1 MKKVFCSLSVML
13 HISFLAAQDIQYIM
27 PSEEFLH
34 EGTWL
39 QWPHNYTYGYGAS
52 DFEPTWIQ
60 MTEALIT
67 GENVHIIAYNDSERL
82 NIQNLL
88 NYEGVSMENIDFF
101 VHPNDDFWVRDNGPI
116 FVYNQN
122 NELFI
127 TDWGFNGWG
136 GDAPFEL
143 CNDIP
148 NLIAPNLNIPLINL
162 NEMVLEGGAIEI
174 DGSGS
179 MIATRSSITES
190 DRNPNLTQYEI
201 ENYLT
206 TYLGIT
212 NFIWLDGMYG
222 GNEDITDQHID
233 GFAKFHGTDTIV
245 TMNSTDLDYW
255 NVSEQ
260 DINILY
266 TATKTNGDNY
276 EYVYLPLTDN
286 NVVTSWGQNVGY
298 RSTYVNYYI
307 ANNVVLI
314 PNYNDPQDEVA
325 NEIIQSLYPD
335 KSVVGIDSRN
345 ILFVGGMIHCVTQ
358 QQPIDLNSI
367 EIKEIENT
375 PRGELLKIVNILG
388 MDIIEPSKN
397 QLYFLIYENGYV
409 EKKVKL

>member
-1 MKKVFCSLSVML
+1 MKKVFCSLSVIL

-179 MIATRSSITES
+179 MIATRSSITAS
-190 DRNPNLTQYEI
+190 DRNPNLTQDEI

-245 TMNSTDLDYW
+245 TMNSADLDYW
-255 NVSEQ
+255 YVSEQ

-266 TATKTNGDNY
+266 TAIKPNGDNY
-276 EYVYLPLTDN
+276 DYVYLPLTDN

-307 ANNVVLI
+307 ANDVVLV
-314 PNYNDPQDEVA
+314 PNYNDPQDETA
-325 NEIIQSLYPD
+325 NAIIQSLYPD
-335 KSVVGIDSRN
+335 KSVVGIDSRD
-345 ILFVGGMIHCVTQ
+345 ILSVGGMIHCVTQ

-367 EIKEIENT
+367 EIKEIEKK
-375 PRGELLKIVNILG
+375 PRGGLLKIVNILG
-388 MDIIEPSKN
+388 IDIIEPSKH

-409 EKKVKL
+409 EKQVKL

>member
-1 MKKVFCSLSVML
+1 MKKVFCSLSIIL

-101 VHPNDDFWVRDNGPI
+101 IHPNDDFWVRDNGPI

-307 ANNVVLI
+307 ANNVVLV

-388 MDIIEPSKN
+388 MDIIEQSKN

>member
-1 MKKVFCSLSVML
+1 
-13 HISFLAAQDIQYIM
+13 
-27 PSEEFLH
+27 
-34 EGTWL
+34 
-39 QWPHNYTYGYGAS
+39 
-52 DFEPTWIQ
+52 
-60 MTEALIT
+60 
-67 GENVHIIAYNDSERL
+67 
-82 NIQNLL
+82 
-88 NYEGVSMENIDFF
+88 MENIDFF

-116 FVYNQN
+116 FVYNHN

-190 DRNPNLTQYEI
+190 DRNPNLTQYEL

-307 ANNVVLI
+307 ANNVVLV

-375 PRGELLKIVNILG
+375 PRGELLKIVNIFG